1 MSTNKCNELNK
12 LNLLIN
18 LHSTCWQ
25 NSILTM
31 LWLSKTT
38 YKKICSYVEVKEKP
52 SICEGVDI
60 VKHDVDKKPYLPEK
74 YDKGLCDRFINT
86 IINYWKQFYKNTGKE
101 KTEKEKTEKE
111 KTGKEKTEKE
121 KTEKEKTEK
130 ELLYNSLAT
139 LIDYK
144 DLIYNYNV
152 AFNKKP
158 KFIHLH
164 PDDKETTRTYNE
176 DVLELKPGG
185 KSHDIFFFL
194 LFVTVYLYNTVYD
207 VIVNNTGRFYDYNIK
222 SECLGWLFY
231 VTNPLKGAHMTTLF
245 FNCNNELQY
254 HDSNKEAT

>member
-1 MSTNKCNELNK
+1 MSNNKCNELNE

-31 LWLSKTT
+31 LWLSNTT
-38 YKKICSYVEVKEKP
+38 YKKICSYVKVNEKP
-52 SICEGVDI
+52 FICEGVDI
-60 VKHDVDKKPYLPEK
+60 VKRDVDKKPYLPEK

-101 KTEKEKTEKE
+101 KTGE
-111 KTGKEKTEKE
+111 
-121 KTEKEKTEK
+121 